1 MTLKHAMEKMLS
13 QNIYIVTT
21 TKIDFSGFKELLDTI
36 NSIALKS
43 F

>member
-21 TKIDFSGFKELLDTI
+21 TKLILA
-36 NSIALKS
+36 ALKNY
-43 F
+43 